1 MQDAIKSALDTMDT
15 ESLLVESMRD
25 MVKDEIKAYM
35 RQKIDEN
42 PELKA
47 EIREAV
53 RDLMD
58 AKIRE
63 TVAMVRLAKCG
74 AELGL
79 ASVPA
84 DLRQK
89 LGNDMASL
97 FERELTQLLDKV

>member
-1 MQDAIKSALDTMDT
+1 MQDAIKSALGSLDT
-15 ESLLVESMRD
+15 ESLLVESVRD
-25 MVKDEIKAYM
+25 MVKDEVKSYL

-42 PELKA
+42 PELKT

-63 TVAMVRLAKCG
+63 AVAMVRLAKCG

-84 DLRQK
+84 DMRQK